1 MRKAITNH
9 KKEVKLN
16 FEELESMVSDWF
28 KANIPEDAKIIKDVW
43 NATIKVATAFYAGSV
58 GSNPGW
64 CDNMTHRLKTL
75 RFVQYY
81 KKDDDESSIISEWI
95 WEENGKICSGYYNPN
110 KRCTLIGRH
119 TCSVEIL

>member
-1 MRKAITNH
+1 MRKPLQIT

-75 RFVQYY
+75 RFVQY
-81 KKDDDESSIISEWI
+81 KKDNDDSSSIISEWI

>member
-95 WEENGKICSGYYNPN
+95 WEENG
-110 KRCTLIGRH
+110 
-119 TCSVEIL
+119 